1 MSIFQSNLC
10 AISNTNYFVNGAL
23 HAYLVGIR
31 GHMGAERHVD
41 VLTELSSR

>member
-1 MSIFQSNLC
+1 MLNEASELSKINPDFDSKLF
-10 AISNTNYFVNGAL
+10 AR
-23 HAYLVGIR
+23 VGIR